1 MTIEDDRVHLA
12 RLIKRR
18 TYPQRRGFPP
28 ALLADLTERIDALTA
43 RINEQETT

>member
-1 MTIEDDRVHLA
+1 VSTEDDRVHLA

-18 TYPQRRGFPP
+18 RYLHTRRFPP
-28 ALLADLTERIDALTA
+28 ALLADLDERIEELKT